1 MYGARTVLPSAL
13 MLRAH
18 CLGRAGSL
26 PRPVCCLCPGAQECT
41 EEVQLS
47 SYPDHWPKLG
57 GYRSWGTGEEGV
69 QRRNWA
75 ELLGRGVLVFLDC
88 VLAPSPISLPL
99 LLSSLRESGFLG
111 APVWLHELEELPSGA
126 DLFWVGFFS

>member
-26 PRPVCCLCPGAQECT
+26 PRPVCYLCPGAQECT

-57 GYRSWGTGEEGV
+57 GYRSWGTGEE
-69 QRRNWA
+69 
-75 ELLGRGVLVFLDC
+75 
-88 VLAPSPISLPL
+88 
-99 LLSSLRESGFLG
+99 
-111 APVWLHELEELPSGA
+111 SGA
-126 DLFWVGFFS
+126 TGDPTALFSFLLYPQKPAL